1 LKIRNIVF
9 ALFAAAFAV
18 PSFAGEGMWMPE
30 QVPLFEEQLKAL
42 GMTVEAKSFADLT
55 GFPMG
60 AVLSIGGCTASFVS
74 PQGLVVTNHHCAY
87 GAVQYNSSP
96 DRDLTLNGFLAKSF
110 DEELPAGPGSRVWV
124 TTKIDDVT
132 EHLRGKIDAKIVGKQ
147 RHDILEERT
156 KSLVAEC
163 ERPGGVRC
171 RVASYF
177 EGARYLRVTQM
188 EIRDVRLVYAPAE
201 KIGDFGGE
209 VDNFMWPR
217 HTGDFSFLRAYVGKD
232 GKPADYSKE
241 NVPFAPAQ
249 FLKVSTGELND
260 GDLVIVAGYPG
271 RTSRHVT
278 ADEYRVAEEFTFPRS
293 IENYKAVEQILE
305 AQSAKSQATRIR
317 LASKVETNANGL
329 KRFEGTLAGM
339 KKGNLLAKKRADE
352 SELKAWIAA
361 DPARAKKF
369 GTVLDEVA
377 KLDARKWETRERDFV
392 ASWLG
397 RASTLLS
404 QATTISRLA
413 IERGKKD
420 ALREPGYQERDW
432 SRIRSMSERA
442 QRSLDVE
449 TDRLLLTHFLKLA
462 SGLPAG
468 QRIGAVDAALAATGE
483 STADLQIAKLVE
495 KLFADTKLGDK
506 DARLAMLA
514 ETSAELKAR
523 GDAMLDFGS
532 AIEAEQMEQE
542 KIADEISGSMSLA
555 KARYMDALLA
565 MRGGMVYPDA
575 NGTLRVTF
583 GTLEGY
589 NPRDGVRY
597 KSQTSIA
604 GVLDKDTGIDP
615 FNSPAALLEA
625 ARAGRTAG
633 YVDAE
638 LGTLPVNFLTN
649 CDTTGGNSGSPTLNR
664 NGELCG
670 LLFDGN
676 YESIASDWVFVP
688 EVARSIHVDSRY
700 MLWVMD
706 YVDHAHN
713 LMREM
718 GIEPQSA
725 AK

>member
-1 LKIRNIVF
+1 MKIRIIVCT
-9 ALFAAAFAV
+9 LLTAAFAV
-18 PSFAGEGMWMPE
+18 SALAGEGMWMPE

-60 AVLSIGGCTASFVS
+60 AVISLGGCTASFVS

-87 GAVQYNSSP
+87 GAVQYNSTP
-96 DRDLTLNGFLAKSF
+96 ERDLTVNGFLAKSL
-110 DEELPAGPGSRVWV
+110 DEELPAGPGSKAWV

-132 EHLRGKIDAKIVGKQ
+132 EHLRGKIDAKLIGKK

-163 ERPGGVRC
+163 ERQGGVRC

-177 EGARYLRVTQM
+177 EGAKYLRITQM

-201 KIGDFGGE
+201 KVGDFGGE

-217 HTGDFSFLRAYVGKD
+217 HTGDFSFYRAYVGKD
-232 GKPADYSKE
+232 GKPADYSKD
-241 NVPFAPAQ
+241 NVPFTPAH

-260 GDLVIVAGYPG
+260 GDLVLVAGYPG

-278 ADEYRVAEEFTFPRS
+278 AEEYKVAEEFTYPRS
-293 IENYKAVEQILE
+293 IEHYKAIEEILE
-305 AQSAKSQATRIR
+305 KASAKDDATRIR
-317 LASKVETNANGL
+317 LASRVETNANGL

-339 KKGNLLAKKRADE
+339 KQGNLLAKKRADE
-352 SELKAWIAA
+352 AEHKAWIAA
-361 DPARAKKF
+361 DPERTKRYVWA
-369 GTVLDEVA
+369 LDEVGR
-377 KLDARKWETRERDFV
+377 LDARKWSTKEREFIE
-392 ASWLG
+392 SWLG
-397 RASTLLS
+397 RSSTLFS
-404 QATTISRLA
+404 QATTINRLS

-432 SRIRSMSERA
+432 PRIRASSDRA
-442 QRSLDVE
+442 QRSLDVA
-449 TDRLLLTHFLKLA
+449 TDRLLLAHFLKIA
-462 SGLPAG
+462 AELPPG
-468 QRIGAVDAALAATGE
+468 QRLTSVDKALAATGDPE
-483 STADLQIAKLVE
+483 VGGQVAKLVE
-495 KLFADTKLGDK
+495 RLFANTKLADK
-506 DARLAMLA
+506 AERTAMLE
-514 ETSAELKAR
+514 ETPSQLKAR
-523 GDAMLDFGS
+523 GDAMLEFG
-532 AIEAEQMEQE
+532 AAFEAEQIEHQKVE
-542 KIADEISGSMSLA
+542 DEIQGSMARA
-555 KARYMDALLA
+555 KATYMDALLA

-597 KSQTSIA
+597 KSQTSIS
-604 GVLDKDTGIDP
+604 GVLEKDTGVDP
-615 FNSPAALLEA
+615 FNSPSSLLEA

-638 LGTLPVNFLTN
+638 LGMLPVNFLTN

-664 NGELCG
+664 KGELCG

-688 EVARSIHVDSRY
+688 EIARSIHVDSRY

-706 YVDHAHN
+706 YGDHAHN
-713 LMREM
+713 LLREM
-718 GIEPQSA
+718 GIAPRGA
-725 AK
+725 TK